1 MKKSQSFFSLF
12 KSPKNS
18 ENEVE
23 SNKQVHKH
31 YIASS
36 KCNNS
41 RNKSK
46 MEREWTKACGQMDKR
61 AQLLQVFCPFFYC
74 ILINVSVTYQ
84 DALKEAEKKQ
94 AEIKPI
100 NFFKAESRLN
110 LRKPSIYP
118 TPIEDDVSS
127 LENCNSTSFFCIN
140 TLGHSFGSTK
150 DLKPVRRDSL
160 ELESEADK
168 SFKRKSKRKHFFRAN
183 SVDDSMFK

>member
-1 MKKSQSFFSLF
+1 MKLNLTNKCTNITLHLPNAIIAGTNQKWRENGQKHVDRWIKELNFCRFFLS
-12 KSPKNS
+12 
-18 ENEVE
+18 
-23 SNKQVHKH
+23 
-31 YIASS
+31 I
-36 KCNNS
+36 
-41 RNKSK
+41 
-46 MEREWTKACGQMDKR
+46 
-61 AQLLQVFCPFFYC
+61 FYQ

-140 TLGHSFGSTK
+140 TLGDSFGSTK

>member
-1 MKKSQSFFSLF
+1 MAKKWLGIKVCNFYPLIVYIHFS
-12 KSPKNS
+12 
-18 ENEVE
+18 
-23 SNKQVHKH
+23 
-31 YIASS
+31 A
-36 KCNNS
+36 
-41 RNKSK
+41 
-46 MEREWTKACGQMDKR
+46 T
-61 AQLLQVFCPFFYC
+61 
-74 ILINVSVTYQ
+74 
-84 DALKEAEKKQ
+84 
-94 AEIKPI
+94 KPI

-140 TLGHSFGSTK
+140 TLGDSFGSTK